1 MLLVVQDE
9 GIQCAHLQQT
19 KSPLKWALLG
29 LLWALPAAAFM
40 VVAFSQ
46 IKLCQSNLNRF
57 FLFLPLHPAIHQR
70 MPLVNVFALPYGASG
85 GRG

>member
-1 MLLVVQDE
+1 MLLVVQDD
-9 GIQCAHLQQT
+9 GIQRAHLQQT
-19 KSPLKWALLG
+19 KSPLKWPLLG

-57 FLFLPLHPAIHQR
+57 FFCSSLFIQPSIKGCL
-70 MPLVNVFALPYGASG
+70 
-85 GRG
+85 